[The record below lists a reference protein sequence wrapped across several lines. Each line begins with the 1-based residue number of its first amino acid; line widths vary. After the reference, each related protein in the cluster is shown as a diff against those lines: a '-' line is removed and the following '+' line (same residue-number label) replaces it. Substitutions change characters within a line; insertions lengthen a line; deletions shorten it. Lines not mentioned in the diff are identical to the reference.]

1 MNLLSLLDWSAED
14 MAGILSLA
22 VQIKQDPEHYRQAL
36 DGCVLLMIFEKPSL
50 RTRVSFEAA
59 MLQMGGH
66 GIYYDLGMSP
76 LGSGKESIADTA
88 RTASRYVHGIMA
100 RLFRKADMEE
110 IGRYATVPVINGLT
124 DFEHPCQALGDL
136 LTIQEKKGSLKGLK
150 LAYVGDG
157 NNNVTH
163 SLLHT
168 CSKVGVHVSVG
179 CPHGKAFEPVTQV
192 LDQARAF
199 GQANGTRIT
208 LGNDAV
214 AAVADADIVYT
225 DTWMSYHIPADQHE
239 ERLRVLAPFRVTEAL
254 MKQAKADGI
263 FMHCLPAQRGIE
275 VTADVIDGPQSVVF
289 DQAENR
295 LHIEKAILV
304 KLLRKKHEPIHQ
316 TSQGQHSADS
326 NCEGSHE

>member
-1 MNLLSLLDWSAED
+1 MNLLSLRDWSAED
-14 MAGILSLA
+14 IAELLTLA
-22 VQIKQDPEHYRQAL
+22 LHIKQDPDLYRQAL
-36 DGCVLLMIFEKPSL
+36 NGCVLLMIFEKPSL

-88 RTASRYVHGIMA
+88 RTASRYVQGIMA
-100 RLFRKADMEE
+100 RLFRKADMDE

-136 LTIQEKKGSLKGLK
+136 FTIQEHKGSLKGLK

-163 SLLHT
+163 SLLHA
-168 CSKVGVHVSVG
+168 CSKAGVHVSVG
-179 CPHGKAFEPVTQV
+179 CPASQAFEPVAQV
-192 LDQARAF
+192 LDQASSF
-199 GQANGTRIT
+199 GRANGTRIDLT
-208 LGNDAV
+208 NDA
-214 AAVADADIVYT
+214 ALAVTDADIVYT

-239 ERLRVLAPFRVTEAL
+239 ERLRVLEPFRVTEAL
-254 MKQAKADGI
+254 MQQAKADAI

-275 VTADVIDGPQSVVF
+275 VTAEVIDGPHSVVF

-304 KLLRKKHEPIHQ
+304 KLLRKQE
-316 TSQGQHSADS
+316 
-326 NCEGSHE
+326 

>member
-1 MNLLSLLDWSAED
+1 MNLLSLRDWSAED
-14 MAGILSLA
+14 IAELLTLA
-22 VQIKQDPEHYRQAL
+22 LHIKQDPDLYCQAL
-36 DGCVLLMIFEKPSL
+36 NGCVLLMIFEKPSL

-88 RTASRYVHGIMA
+88 RTASRYVQGIMA
-100 RLFRKADMEE
+100 RLFRKADMDE

-136 LTIQEKKGSLKGLK
+136 FTIQEHKGSLKGLK

-163 SLLHT
+163 SLLHA
-168 CSKVGVHVSVG
+168 CSKAGVHVSVG
-179 CPHGKAFEPVTQV
+179 CPAGQAFEPVAQV
-192 LDQARAF
+192 LEQARSF
-199 GQANGTRIT
+199 GRANGTRIT
-208 LGNDAV
+208 LVNDAA
-214 AAVADADIVYT
+214 AAVADADIIYT

-239 ERLRVLAPFRVTEAL
+239 ERLRVLEPFRVTEAL
-254 MKQAKADGI
+254 MQQAKADAI

-275 VTADVIDGPQSVVF
+275 VTAEVIDGPHSVVF

-304 KLLRKKHEPIHQ
+304 KLLRKQE
-316 TSQGQHSADS
+316 
-326 NCEGSHE
+326 